1 MKKKIYLCLL
11 GGLGNQLFQ
20 YAYARN
26 LQIKYNLNL
35 ILDNKTG
42 FIIDFRDK
50 RKFKLENISN
60 KITKKFVP
68 FFLFYKIFKKI
79 FRMNKK
85 IFFFLNKKVFDET
98 SYNFFEKKFLSKEVS
113 NELYLHGFFQ
123 SEKYFEE
130 NKKLIL
136 KDIFPKRSKNRN
148 FKNLLLKIK
157 PEKDVA
163 ICMRFFSEVN
173 KGSIYKIG
181 GKLGISFYKKKLKFF
196 RNKLQNPHFYIF
208 TNKESKLFRNFLSKL
223 NIDKKNYTLITP
235 EKGFRKSYDT
245 LWLLSNFKYQV
256 ISNSTF
262 YWWGAYFAKQRF
274 KKVFIKYP
282 KNFPNRDTIN
292 KGFF

>member
-26 LQIKYNLNL
+26 LQIKYGLDL

-42 FIIDFRDK
+42 FILDFRDK
-50 RKFKLENISN
+50 RKFELKNISHQT
-60 KITKKFVP
+60 IKKFTP
-68 FFLFYKIFKKI
+68 FFLLFKIYKKLFKLD
-79 FRMNKK
+79 KK
-85 IFFFLNKKVFDET
+85 IFFFFKKKIFNET
-98 SYNFFEKKFLSKEVS
+98 DSKFFKKSFLSKIRT

-123 SEKYFEE
+123 SEKYFKE

-136 KDIFPKRSKNRN
+136 QDLYPKRPNNKNFTKLISIIR
-148 FKNLLLKIK
+148 
-157 PEKDVA
+157 PAKDVA
-163 ICMRFFSEVN
+163 ICIRLFSEVEH
-173 KGSIYKIG
+173 KSLSKIG
-181 GKLGISFYKKKLKFF
+181 GKLDVRFFNKKLKFF
-196 RNKLQNPHFYIF
+196 KNKIQNPHFYIF
-208 TNKESKLFRNFLSKL
+208 TNEATEVLSNFLKKL
-223 NIDKKNYTLITP
+223 NVDKKDYTLITP
-235 EKGFRKSYDT
+235 DRGFKNSYDT
-245 LWLLSNFKYQV
+245 LWLLSNFKYQI

-282 KNFPNRDTIN
+282 NNFPNRDTIY